1 MSMNVG
7 GGGSA
12 AAADPEPMMEM
23 NMTPL
28 IDVLLVLIIMLII
41 TIPKQ
46 DHSVNLNMP
55 VGNPPPMTDV
65 KPVVITIDVDFDG
78 TILWDGEVIADRA
91 SLEAKM
97 NAVAAMADQPE
108 VHLRPN
114 KLVEYKVVAG
124 VMASA
129 QRLGVTK
136 IGMVGNEQFQ

>member
-7 GGGSA
+7 SSSGGG
-12 AAADPEPMMEM
+12 DPEPMMEM

-46 DHSVNLNMP
+46 NHSVNLNMP
-55 VGNPPPMTDV
+55 VGNPPPPTT
-65 KPVVITIDVDFDG
+65 PPIVITIDVDFDG
-78 TILWDGEVIADRA
+78 TISWDNQVVPDRA
-91 SLEAKM
+91 QLESKLM
-97 NAVAAMADQPE
+97 AVAAQADQPE

-114 KLVEYKVVAG
+114 KLVSYKFVAG

>member
-7 GGGSA
+7 GGSSPN
-12 AAADPEPMMEM
+12 ADPEPMMEV

-28 IDVLLVLIIMLII
+28 IDVMLVLIIMLII

-46 DHSVNLNMP
+46 NHSVNLNMP
-55 VGNPPPMTDV
+55 VGTPPPPT
-65 KPVVITIDVDFDG
+65 KEPVVITIDVDFDG
-78 TILWDGEVIADRA
+78 TILWDNVVIPDRA
-91 SLEAKM
+91 TLESKLM
-97 NAVAAMADQPE
+97 AVAAQADQPE

-114 KLVEYKVVAG
+114 KLVAYRSVAG